1 MCIDRKVDPCACRV
15 QSPRAKRA
23 SVFAAG
29 GSSPSGLGRLG
40 RLRALPGDG
49 SGEPLESAAPF
60 QSCTGNSR
68 RLRIISVK
76 RVA

>member
-1 MCIDRKVDPCACRV
+1 M

-23 SVFAAG
+23 SVFAAAGAGAG
-29 GSSPSGLGRLG
+29 GSPSGLGRLG

-60 QSCTGNSR
+60 QTSTSNSR
-68 RLRIISVK
+68 RLRIMSVK